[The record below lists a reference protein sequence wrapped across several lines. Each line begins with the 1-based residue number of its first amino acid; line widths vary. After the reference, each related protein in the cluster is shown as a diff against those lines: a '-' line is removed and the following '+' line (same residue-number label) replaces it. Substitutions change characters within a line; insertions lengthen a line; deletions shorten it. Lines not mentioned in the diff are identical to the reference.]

1 MSEAVEF
8 EIPDAGAPN
17 LGGQDGAEDAPDA
30 GAESFPLLAPI
41 PGWTPPEAAKVVG
54 GMVAN
59 VTLALYLWKH
69 HAPPPV
75 ELWPYIAGEPEREF
89 PLLGAG
95 LAPVLDFLAPK
106 GSAAAVG
113 VSLSAGTGELI
124 GAFARRA
131 PILDTPPKDSRST
144 PAQRPAERAPAPAPT
159 AAENGRGFRFRGDDL
174 RVLQPDDPLMGL
186 GLQ

>member
-1 MSEAVEF
+1 VTETVEF
-8 EIPDAGAPN
+8 DVPDAGAPN
-17 LGGQDGAEDAPDA
+17 LGDQDDSGSAPDT
-30 GAESFPLLAPI
+30 GADSFPLLAAI
-41 PGWTPPEAAKVVG
+41 PGWTPQEAAKVVG

-59 VTLALYLWKH
+59 VTLALYAWRH

-95 LAPVLDFLAPK
+95 LGPVLDFLAPK

-131 PILDTPPKDSRST
+131 PILDTPPKDARSAT
-144 PAQRPAERAPAPAPT
+144 PAARPAERPAPAPA
-159 AAENGRGFRFRGDDL
+159 AAENGRGFRFRADDL